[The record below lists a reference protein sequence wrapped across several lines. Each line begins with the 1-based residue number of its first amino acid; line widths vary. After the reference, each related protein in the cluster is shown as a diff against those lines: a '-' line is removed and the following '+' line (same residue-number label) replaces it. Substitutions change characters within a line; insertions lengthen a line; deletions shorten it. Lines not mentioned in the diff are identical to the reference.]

1 MPNVRQGGS
10 HAREPGASARLILCV
25 LPRRLSTN
33 PLTRLLNGYEVA
45 GAATA
50 TEILRLARKR
60 AYDGYVVHS
69 PLGWLD
75 AAEACRRIRGFD
87 PNTPLIVYTTARSA
101 AERRDVMAAGAQA
114 YVAQSDD
121 AHNLPGT
128 AGQLIMLAEL
138 RSLDAMAAGGEFIR
152 QKLVGRLGK
161 LRHGINGERLIKTKS
176 QERMKLEAQRF
187 FAEAGGSRA
196 NFERAWPSLYD
207 GALRQVVSASSDAT
221 A

>member
-1 MPNVRQGGS
+1 MSRSRPDGAYRV
-10 HAREPGASARLILCV
+10 EPAASARLILCV
-25 LPRRLSTN
+25 LPRRLRAN
-33 PLTRLLNGYEVA
+33 PLTPLLNGYEVA

-50 TEILRLARKR
+50 TDILRLTRNR

-87 PNTPLIVYTTARSA
+87 PHTPLIVYTTEHSA
-101 AERRDVMAAGAQA
+101 AERRDVIAAGAHA
-114 YVAQSDD
+114 YVARSDD

-152 QKLVGRLGK
+152 KKLVSRLGK
-161 LRHGINGERLIKTKS
+161 LRHGANGERLINAKS
-176 QERMKLEAQRF
+176 QERMKLEARRL

-196 NFERAWPSLYD
+196 NFERAWPSLYA
-207 GALRQVVSASSDAT
+207 GALRQIEPAGIA
-221 A
+221 AP